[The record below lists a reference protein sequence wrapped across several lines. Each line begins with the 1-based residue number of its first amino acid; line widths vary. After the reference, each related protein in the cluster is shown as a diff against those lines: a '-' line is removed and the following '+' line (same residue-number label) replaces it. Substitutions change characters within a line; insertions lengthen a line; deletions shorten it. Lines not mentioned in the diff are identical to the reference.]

1 MPLAAAWLR
10 LATEVLGLPSA
21 HASAF
26 IGVPS
31 ALCVC
36 CFGRPCLATQFQEPA
51 WLGFGVMSPHKRLC
65 VLRVGPC
72 GCCCCEPESPLGVR
86 QRPFSLVRLM
96 RCSHT
101 PLQVRLACALALL
114 HAPFGLY
121 VPAKRSLRTS
131 VHSYWP
137 LGAWPYRTP
146 LCMSL
151 SYLAA
156 RSPAISRLALTH
168 TPVCLI
174 DAPWCA
180 PFGPTVPAPV
190 GLLCAH
196 ARCTLASFPWHHVC
210 LIDPAPLGPI
220 HALNAITCCASLFT
234 VFNTPPGPSF

>member
-121 VPAKRSLRTS
+121 VPAKRSLVCSHRSSGACLCCTPPS
-131 VHSYWP
+131 MRSAH
-137 LGAWPYRTP
+137 LGA
-146 LCMSL
+146 LL
-151 SYLAA
+151 LAP
-156 RSPAISRLALTH
+156 RRLALSH
-168 TPVCLI
+168 TPVHVLV
-174 DAPWCA
+174 
-180 PFGPTVPAPV
+180 VP
-190 GLLCAH
+190 
-196 ARCTLASFPWHHVC
+196 
-210 LIDPAPLGPI
+210 
-220 HALNAITCCASLFT
+220 CCAFPGHLTPSLDAHPC
-234 VFNTPPGPSF
+234 VPD